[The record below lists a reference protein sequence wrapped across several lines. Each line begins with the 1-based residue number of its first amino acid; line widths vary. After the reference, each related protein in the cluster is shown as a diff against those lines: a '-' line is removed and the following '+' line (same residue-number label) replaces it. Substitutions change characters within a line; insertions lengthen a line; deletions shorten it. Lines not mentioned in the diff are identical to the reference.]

1 MNEILEVNNVTKSY
15 QNKKVVNH
23 LSFSMTEGEFLSF
36 IGPNG
41 AGKSTTISIVCS
53 LLQFDSGNVEICG
66 YVLGK
71 DNIKIRQCIGVVFQ
85 NSVLDDILTLKNNLL
100 LRCGFYHLTKKQAHE
115 RVKELSLLCGL
126 DAFIKQKVSTLSGGE
141 RRKGDIAR
149 ALIAKPKLL
158 ILDEPTTG
166 LDPQSRLQIWETIDK
181 IREQSSMAILLTT
194 HYMEE
199 AEKADRIIMI
209 NHGEIIAQGS
219 VAFLT
224 KKFVS
229 STLTIYS
236 NRPSELC
243 RVLNRNNIL
252 FRATD
257 KEVEILLK
265 ENSNPL
271 AILNRVEPYVN
282 QFEVRHGTLED
293 AFLKIVTEE

>member
-1 MNEILEVNNVTKSY
+1 MDTILEVSNITKSY
-15 QNKKVVNH
+15 QNKIVVNQ
-23 LSFSMTEGEFLSF
+23 LSFTMREGEFLSF

-41 AGKSTTISIVCS
+41 AGKSTTISILCS
-53 LLQFDSGNVEICG
+53 LLQFDSGNVKICD
-66 YVLGK
+66 YALGK
-71 DNIKIRQCIGVVFQ
+71 DNLKIRQHIGVVFQ

-100 LRCGFYHLTKKQAHE
+100 LRCGLYHLTKKQAHQ

-126 DAFIKQKVSTLSGGE
+126 DTFIKQKVSTLSGGE

-149 ALIAKPKLL
+149 ALITKPKLL

-166 LDPQSRLQIWETIDK
+166 LDPQSRLQIWETIEK
-181 IREQSSMAILLTT
+181 IRKQSSMAILLTT

-224 KKFVS
+224 KNFVS

-236 NRPSELC
+236 NNLRGL
-243 RVLNRNNIL
+243 RNALNKNNIP
-252 FRATD
+252 FITN
-257 KEVEILLK
+257 EQGVEILLK
-265 ENSNPL
+265 TNSNPIS
-271 AILNRVEPYVN
+271 ILNKVELYVD

-293 AFLKIVTEE
+293 AFLKIVKEE

>member
-1 MNEILEVNNVTKSY
+1 MDTILEVSNITKSY
-15 QNKKVVNH
+15 QNKIVVNQ
-23 LSFSMTEGEFLSF
+23 LSFTMREGEFLSF

-41 AGKSTTISIVCS
+41 AGKSTTISILCS
-53 LLQFDSGNVEICG
+53 LLQFDSGNVKICD
-66 YVLGK
+66 YALGK
-71 DNIKIRQCIGVVFQ
+71 DNLKIRQHIGVVFQ

-100 LRCGFYHLTKKQAHE
+100 LRCGLYHLTKKQAHQ

-126 DAFIKQKVSTLSGGE
+126 DTFIKQKVSTLSGGE

-149 ALIAKPKLL
+149 ALITKPKLL

-166 LDPQSRLQIWETIDK
+166 LDPQSRLQIWETIEK
-181 IREQSSMAILLTT
+181 IRKQSSMAILLTT

-209 NHGEIIAQGS
+209 NHGQIIAQGS

-224 KKFVS
+224 KNFVS

-236 NRPSELC
+236 NNLRGL
-243 RVLNRNNIL
+243 RNALNKNNIP
-252 FRATD
+252 FITN
-257 KEVEILLK
+257 EQGVEILLK
-265 ENSNPL
+265 TNSNPIS
-271 AILNRVEPYVN
+271 ILNKVELYVD

-293 AFLKIVTEE
+293 AFLKIVKEE

>member
-1 MNEILEVNNVTKSY
+1 MNKILEVRNVTKSY
-15 QNKKVVNH
+15 QNKKVVNQ
-23 LSFSMTEGEFLSF
+23 LSFSMEEGEFLSF

-41 AGKSTTISIVCS
+41 AGKSTTISILCS
-53 LLQFDSGNVEICG
+53 LLQFDSGNVKICD

-71 DNIKIRQCIGVVFQ
+71 DNLKIRQHIGVVFQ

-100 LRCGFYHLTKKQAHE
+100 LRCGFYHFTKKQAQQ

-126 DAFIKQKVSTLSGGE
+126 DSFIKQKVSTLSGGE

-149 ALIAKPKLL
+149 ALITKPKLL

-166 LDPQSRLQIWETIDK
+166 LDPQSRLQIWETIEK
-181 IREQSSMAILLTT
+181 IRKQSSMAILLTT

-224 KKFVS
+224 KNFVS

-236 NRPSELC
+236 NNPMGLRNA
-243 RVLNRNNIL
+243 LNKNNIP
-252 FRATD
+252 FITTE
-257 KEVEILLK
+257 KGVEILLK
-265 ENSNPL
+265 ANSNPIS
-271 AILNRVEPYVN
+271 ILNKVELYID

-293 AFLKIVTEE
+293 AFLKIVKEE